1 MRTNQVVLITDQ
13 PGDLANSSSSSS
25 STERGVEGDRRRL
38 IVESLGKYFG
48 GAREF
53 ARLYVHLSTDKAER
67 R

>member
-13 PGDLANSSSSSS
+13 PGDLANSSSSS

>member
-13 PGDLANSSSSSS
+13 PGDLANSSS

>member
-13 PGDLANSSSSSS
+13 PGDLANSSSS